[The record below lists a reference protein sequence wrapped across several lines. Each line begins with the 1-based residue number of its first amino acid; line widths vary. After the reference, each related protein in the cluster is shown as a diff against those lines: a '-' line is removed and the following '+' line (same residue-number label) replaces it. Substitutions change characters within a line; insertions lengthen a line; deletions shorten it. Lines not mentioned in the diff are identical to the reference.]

1 MARTREAVCEFYE
14 YRGKCSKNRD
24 ANHFK
29 YCQRCDKYRPRAK
42 VKKRN
47 KKKDKLKRT
56 RDKEWKN
63 FEY

>member
-1 MARTREAVCEFYE
+1 MARTREAICEFYE

-42 VKKRN
+42 VKKHN
-47 KKKDKLKRT
+47 KKKEKLR
-56 RDKEWKN
+56 REW
-63 FEY
+63 